1 MANFI
6 VSGLSQYTKTNQ
18 DALIKSMVLGEVKG
32 DTIGKLAKQ
41 LGIKTKER
49 LNYLNVEPTFQDGT
63 NCGFSAVG
71 STEFTE
77 RDLTTAQYKA
87 QDQYCDRVLL
97 GKFAEYQVKINAQK
111 DSSDLPFEAQLMDE
125 IIGGINAGMEKE
137 VWLGTATGSSLIKG
151 FVTLA
156 AGDDSASTVNVE
168 IASGTSVY
176 NAIKAVVMA
185 IPERIIDDAT
195 VFVSPAIYRAFVQ
208 EMVEKNYIHY
218 QPDGKVEE
226 GDITFPGSDVKVHK
240 THGLAGDK
248 THIYA
253 SSFKNMVYGC
263 DLMGDEEKVKVWYDD
278 NSELFKYNCR
288 WNAGVMTY
296 YPDMVVLGTAAAD
309 LV

>member
-1 MANFI
+1 MPNFT
-6 VSGLSQYTKTNQ
+6 VSGLSAYVKNNE
-18 DALIKSMVLGEVKG
+18 DVLIKSVVLGEVKG
-32 DTIGKLAKQ
+32 DTIGNLTKQ

-49 LNYLNVEPTFQDGT
+49 LNYLNVDPTFQDGT

-77 RDLTTAQYKA
+77 RELETKQYKV
-87 QDQYCDRVLL
+87 QDQYCDRLLL

-111 DSSDLPFEAQLMDE
+111 EASDLPFEAELMNE
-125 IIGGINAGMEKE
+125 IIGGINAKMEHE

-156 AGDDSASTVNVE
+156 AGVDSASTVAVS

-185 IPERIIDDAT
+185 IPERIIDDA
-195 VFVSPAIYRAFVQ
+195 VIFVSPAIYRAFVQ
-208 EMVEKNYIHY
+208 EMVEKNYFHY
-218 QPDGKVEE
+218 KNDGDLEDR
-226 GDITFPGSDVKVHK
+226 DITFPGTDIKVHK
-240 THGLAGDK
+240 TIGLTGDK
-248 THIYA
+248 KHIYA
-253 SSFKNMVYGC
+253 STYKNLVYGA
-263 DLMGDEEKVKVWYDD
+263 DLMGDEEKVKAWVDD
-278 NSELFKYNCR
+278 SSELVKYSIR

-296 YPDMVVLGTAAAD
+296 FPDMVVLGTGAAD